1 MGIQQFA
8 WSAIMASKTSAAD
21 VLAGFP
27 GPLTPHPPLKKWGLI
42 FAGCAVFAITGE
54 AMIRNGALTG
64 WFVLIFFGLGM
75 RVGAVAMLPGAAA
88 LTLDATGFEVT
99 SFYRRS
105 RTRWQDA
112 TGFIAA
118 RILPAR
124 LRSVL
129 FNDAGH
135 TGTLSM
141 INAAFAG
148 RNGAFPDTYGLPAE
162 DLAQLMAQWRERAAG
177 TVGFVG

>member
-1 MGIQQFA
+1 
-8 WSAIMASKTSAAD
+8 
-21 VLAGFP
+21 
-27 GPLTPHPPLKKWGLI
+27 
-42 FAGCAVFAITGE
+42 
-54 AMIRNGALTG
+54 
-64 WFVLIFFGLGM
+64 
-75 RVGAVAMLPGAAA
+75 MLPGAAA

-105 RTRWQDA
+105 RARWQDA

-118 RILPAR
+118 GIPPAR
-124 LRSVL
+124 LRFVL

-135 TGTLSM
+135 TGTLSR

-148 RNGAFPDTYGLPAE
+148 RNGALPDTYGLRAD